1 MEKQQGRTATV
12 TKKKGEVSVGKAR
25 AKNRPLTI
33 AYPDPPYPLE
43 GRRSLGKFLGRSVDV
58 MLRDQPDI
66 EVERVVVQVYLKDPE
81 AWVD

>member
-43 GRRSLGKFLGRSVDV
+43 GAGRSESFSGAPSTSCCVTSRISR
-58 MLRDQPDI
+58 LSALLFRSTSKTPK
-66 EVERVVVQVYLKDPE
+66 RG
-81 AWVD
+81 